1 MSMKKKGAVTAST
14 LALMSLGFA
23 LGACEYVVVVILPD
37 IAEGLGASLGAV
49 GKLVGVFAAGYAIGT
64 PIVTAAT
71 GRVPR
76 FRLLMTLLTLFIIVN
91 AVSMLAPGLWVLYLS
106 RALAA
111 VLTGTLTAVA
121 FLFVQEVAPPEHTAK
136 AISMVYTGMSLA
148 TVVGNPLNKTL
159 SSMFG
164 WRAPFA
170 VILLAAVI
178 LVPVLTRVLPHSTG
192 VAEEQTGFFRQFT
205 VLRDKRYSLCVLMTI
220 FCYAATYVVY
230 TYLTPILT
238 DVLEVGDAF
247 VSPLLM
253 AVGFCCMGSNLLA
266 GWIGSRGD
274 VERTPIVL
282 VGQTALFLAMPLL
295 LGNRWAGMAA
305 VFVMCLLMYVLST
318 PVQFHAS
325 TLAAKEYPFA
335 ANLCASTLSVAANIG
350 IAVGS
355 FAGSELQE
363 LVGMRQLGLWAAG
376 FALLALVMNGLLVS
390 ALRAAPRGGRPGA
403 ETLEK

>member
-1 MSMKKKGAVTAST
+1 MKKKGAVTAST

-37 IAEGLGASLGAV
+37 IAEGLDASLGAV

-121 FLFVQEVAPPEHTAK
+121 FVFVQEVAPPEHTAK

-192 VAEEQTGFFRQFT
+192 VAEGQTGFFRQFT

-247 VSPLLM
+247 VSSLLM

-282 VGQTALFLAMPLL
+282 VGQTALFLAMPL

>member
-1 MSMKKKGAVTAST
+1 MKKKGAVTAST

-37 IAEGLGASLGAV
+37 IAEGLDASLGAV

-295 LGNRWAGMAA
+295 GNRWAGMAA

>member
-1 MSMKKKGAVTAST
+1 MKKKGAVTAST

-37 IAEGLGASLGAV
+37 IAEGLDASLGAV

-247 VSPLLM
+247 FSPLLM

>member
-1 MSMKKKGAVTAST
+1 MKKKGAVTAST

-37 IAEGLGASLGAV
+37 IAEGLDASLGAV

-136 AISMVYTGMSLA
+136 AISMVYAGMSLA

-376 FALLALVMNGLLVS
+376 FALLALAMNGLLVS

>member
-1 MSMKKKGAVTAST
+1 MKKKGAVTAST

-37 IAEGLGASLGAV
+37 IAEGLDASLGAV

-192 VAEEQTGFFRQFT
+192 VAEGQTGFFRQFT

-247 VSPLLM
+247 VSSLLM

-282 VGQTALFLAMPLL
+282 VGQTALFLAMPL

>member
-23 LGACEYVVVVILPD
+23 LGACEYVEVVILPD
-37 IAEGLGASLGAV
+37 IAEGLDASLGAV

>member
-1 MSMKKKGAVTAST
+1 MKKKGAVTAST

-37 IAEGLGASLGAV
+37 IAEGLDASLGAV

-192 VAEEQTGFFRQFT
+192 VAEGQTGFFRQFT

>member
-1 MSMKKKGAVTAST
+1 MKKKGAVTAST

-37 IAEGLGASLGAV
+37 IAEGLDASLGAV

-376 FALLALVMNGLLVS
+376 FALLALAMNGLLVS

>member
-1 MSMKKKGAVTAST
+1 MKKKGAVTAST

-37 IAEGLGASLGAV
+37 IAEGLDASLGAV

>member
-1 MSMKKKGAVTAST
+1 MKKKGAVTAST

-37 IAEGLGASLGAV
+37 IAEGLDASLGAV

-136 AISMVYTGMSLA
+136 AISMVYAGMSLA

-295 LGNRWAGMAA
+295 GNRWAGMAA

>member
-1 MSMKKKGAVTAST
+1 M
-14 LALMSLGFA
+14 
-23 LGACEYVVVVILPD
+23 
-37 IAEGLGASLGAV
+37 AEG
-49 GKLVGVFAAGYAIGT
+49 
-64 PIVTAAT
+64 
-71 GRVPR
+71 
-76 FRLLMTLLTLFIIVN
+76 
-91 AVSMLAPGLWVLYLS
+91 
-106 RALAA
+106 
-111 VLTGTLTAVA
+111 
-121 FLFVQEVAPPEHTAK
+121 
-136 AISMVYTGMSLA
+136 
-148 TVVGNPLNKTL
+148 
-159 SSMFG
+159 
-164 WRAPFA
+164 
-170 VILLAAVI
+170 
-178 LVPVLTRVLPHSTG
+178 
-192 VAEEQTGFFRQFT
+192 QTGFFRQFT

>member
-1 MSMKKKGAVTAST
+1 MKKKGAVTAST

-121 FLFVQEVAPPEHTAK
+121 FLFVQEVVPPEHTAK

-164 WRAPFA
+164 WRAPFG

>member
-1 MSMKKKGAVTAST
+1 MKKKGAVTAST

-37 IAEGLGASLGAV
+37 IAEGLDASLGAV

-295 LGNRWAGMAA
+295 LGNR
-305 VFVMCLLMYVLST
+305 FRRSSPRT
-318 PVQFHAS
+318 PIAS
-325 TLAAKEYPFA
+325 
-335 ANLCASTLSVAANIG
+335 
-350 IAVGS
+350 
-355 FAGSELQE
+355 
-363 LVGMRQLGLWAAG
+363 R
-376 FALLALVMNGLLVS
+376 VS
-390 ALRAAPRGGRPGA
+390 AV
-403 ETLEK
+403 

>member
-37 IAEGLGASLGAV
+37 IAEGLDASLGAV

-376 FALLALVMNGLLVS
+376 FALLALAMNGLLVS

>member
-1 MSMKKKGAVTAST
+1 MKKKGAVTAST

-37 IAEGLGASLGAV
+37 IAEGLDASLGAV

-247 VSPLLM
+247 VSSLLM

>member
-1 MSMKKKGAVTAST
+1 MKKKGAVTAST

-37 IAEGLGASLGAV
+37 IAEGLDASLGAV

-295 LGNRWAGMAA
+295 LGNRWAGMTA

>member
-37 IAEGLGASLGAV
+37 IAEGLDASLGAV

-192 VAEEQTGFFRQFT
+192 VAEGQTGFFRQFT

-282 VGQTALFLAMPLL
+282 VGQTALFLAMPL

>member
-1 MSMKKKGAVTAST
+1 MKKKGAVTAST

-37 IAEGLGASLGAV
+37 IAEGLDASLGAV

-136 AISMVYTGMSLA
+136 AISMVYAGMSLA

>member
-37 IAEGLGASLGAV
+37 IAEGLDASLGAV

-192 VAEEQTGFFRQFT
+192 VAEGQTGFFRQFT
-205 VLRDKRYSLCVLMTI
+205 VLRDRRYSLCVLMTI

>member
-1 MSMKKKGAVTAST
+1 MKKKGAVTAST

-37 IAEGLGASLGAV
+37 IAEGLDASLGAV

-192 VAEEQTGFFRQFT
+192 VAEELTGFFRQFT

>member
-1 MSMKKKGAVTAST
+1 MKKKGAVTAST

-37 IAEGLGASLGAV
+37 IAEGLDASLGAV

-164 WRAPFA
+164 WRAPFG

-192 VAEEQTGFFRQFT
+192 VAEGQTGFFRQFT

-295 LGNRWAGMAA
+295 LGNRWAGMTA

>member
-37 IAEGLGASLGAV
+37 IAEGLDASLGAV

>member
-37 IAEGLGASLGAV
+37 IAEGLDASLGAV

-295 LGNRWAGMAA
+295 GNRWAGMAA

>member
-37 IAEGLGASLGAV
+37 IAEGLDASLGAV

-192 VAEEQTGFFRQFT
+192 VAEGQTGFFRQFT

>member
-37 IAEGLGASLGAV
+37 ITEGLGASLGAV

-192 VAEEQTGFFRQFT
+192 VAEGQTGFFRQFT
-205 VLRDKRYSLCVLMTI
+205 VLRDRRYSLCVLMTI

>member
-1 MSMKKKGAVTAST
+1 MKKKGAVTAST

-37 IAEGLGASLGAV
+37 IAEGLDASLGAV

-205 VLRDKRYSLCVLMTI
+205 VLRDKRHSLCVLMTI